1 MDLWILARFVGSGTL
16 LAYWL
21 KNWQRRCFL
30 NACWLD
36 KQTAKWN
43 FIWAKKKSAFSSTK
57 VEMPNILK
65 TTPAGKMPVCQ
76 PQEKVSRKKKSNAG
90 YFPPPFPAPTSTV
103 VQKIP
108 ARPVIQRAKQE
119 IKESKNHS
127 LLWPF
132 RRLLESWLLP
142 TPLLHEHGGDKLGL
156 WDQ

>member
-1 MDLWILARFVGSGTL
+1 MLVGWIS
-16 LAYWL
+16 
-21 KNWQRRCFL
+21 KQL
-30 NACWLD
+30 NEILSEP
-36 KQTAKWN
+36 
-43 FIWAKKKSAFSSTK
+43 KKKSAFSSTK

-90 YFPPPFPAPTSTV
+90 YFPPFPAPTSTV

-156 WDQ
+156 